1 MYLFPPKISTMVNL
15 SGYWTAER
23 LEKTPRNSGEWLQFV
38 AWQKERIMERLQRYN
53 NTNTVKTQLA
63 ERGDLTPYQ
72 RYKITT
78 VSKFLLQA
86 LDRMNAGNYGLCSTC
101 GCEIPVQRLLLVP
114 GALRCMDCETMKP

>member
-1 MYLFPPKISTMVNL
+1 MINL

-23 LEKTPRNSGEWLQFV
+23 LEKTARNSVEWLQFV

-53 NTNTVKTQLA
+53 NTETVKTQLS

-78 VSKFLLQA
+78 VSKYLLQA
-86 LDRMNAGNYGLCSTC
+86 LDRITAGTYGCCSTC
-101 GCEIPVQRLLLVP
+101 GKEIAVQRLLLVP
-114 GALRCMDCETMKP
+114 GALRCMDCENKKP

>member
-1 MYLFPPKISTMVNL
+1 MVNL

-23 LEKTPRNSGEWLQFV
+23 LGKTARNSEEWLQFV

-53 NTNTVKTQLA
+53 NTETVKTQLA

-86 LDRMNAGNYGLCSTC
+86 MDRMNAGNYGLCSTC

-114 GALRCMDCETMKP
+114 GALRCMDCETKKP